1 MVETPSK
8 VNQNNSIITTSN
20 PIITSNEPIISKPN
34 IPMLTSTK
42 FIQNKTT
49 KLSSKERAVEWLK
62 CKTNIFYF
70 IFNYVTIPEIGG
82 ILKYESNMMHDKI
95 KKTVKSVVK
104 YHKGLLMA
112 SRQLGKST
120 VAACLLEWAANFF
133 PRTPAIILNANKTFA
148 FENLQKIKFIHEN
161 LPKFLAIPL
170 KYKGD
175 RKTYLEYTHGSM
187 VRVFYPSST
196 TSADTL
202 ARSLTSPIL
211 YIDEGAL
218 KL

>member
-104 YHKGLLMA
+104 YHKG
-112 SRQLGKST
+112 
-120 VAACLLEWAANFF
+120 

-218 KL
+218 KLIYISNK